1 VPSQERAT
9 LLVFSLAPEAGC
21 DRRPLLPRRLRR
33 LERDLR
39 QRCLEQTL
47 RAGRAAGLDLELA
60 TPGASS
66 EALRAASDVRVVPQT
81 GATFADRVRE
91 ALHRSWSRHP
101 EGPILLVGADTPELG
116 VDHLLGALERLR
128 RDPEAVVVGPSPDGG
143 FYLLAAAR
151 PLDAAL
157 DRVRWCGAH
166 ARADLVAS
174 LERMGRPVVLL
185 EPLADLD
192 RPSDL
197 LALLARAPGAVVW
210 LARRIRAALG
220 ELARP
225 LEAPPAGHLLGDLA
239 SVRTLR
245 GPPA

>member
-1 VPSQERAT
+1 
-9 LLVFSLAPEAGC
+9 
-21 DRRPLLPRRLRR
+21 
-33 LERDLR
+33 
-39 QRCLEQTL
+39 
-47 RAGRAAGLDLELA
+47 
-60 TPGASS
+60 
-66 EALRAASDVRVVPQT
+66 
-81 GATFADRVRE
+81 
-91 ALHRSWSRHP
+91 
-101 EGPILLVGADTPELG
+101 
-116 VDHLLGALERLR
+116 
-128 RDPEAVVVGPSPDGG
+128 
-143 FYLLAAAR
+143 
-151 PLDAAL
+151 
-157 DRVRWCGAH
+157 
-166 ARADLVAS
+166 
-174 LERMGRPVVLL
+174 MGRPVVLL